1 MCAAYQGKDYTLSE
15 QCFTEDFQLYY
26 WYQNHEVFRDILSF
40 NIFSNATEFNIN
52 LLNMVDTVK
61 SELVVC
67 GCAEMMSDLSS
78 WYSWHVADT
87 KVYEGFEALMV
98 STFKA
103 FLQHPGYMTLFA
115 IGQVFMTLTFNF
127 YYLGYMIGRMA
138 EFIFKA

>member
-1 MCAAYQGKDYTLSE
+1 
-15 QCFTEDFQLYY
+15 
-26 WYQNHEVFRDILSF
+26 
-40 NIFSNATEFNIN
+40 
-52 LLNMVDTVK
+52 MVDTVK